1 MFKIG
6 DKIICIEDSDVRFLE
21 LNNIYT
27 ILDIDIIYAVV
38 YIKNENN
45 FITDYNIERFISL
58 KEYRKQK
65 LQKICSN
72 QVIK

>member
-6 DKIICIEDSDVRFLE
+6 DKIICIHDSNVKFLK

-45 FITDYNIERFISL
+45 FITDYHIERFISL